1 MDGYQNYAAN
11 SVSAGYVTNK
21 QRPVEYP
28 NSQPIKMGKSIQHKP
43 YIYES
48 HEGNPVMSHQQL
60 PPYSSQVEGGACAT
74 NTFHNNP
81 HGYQPQY
88 QQQAAP
94 SQYPAASSPQSS
106 SEGAGYGEGQ
116 VEGAYQW
123 NNQQYESYPSNYD
136 NPNPGLWMGTGG
148 YYAPNYQN
156 NGLGMG
162 SPPDL
167 FSPSNSMDNT
177 ALSSTRSCD

>member
-1 MDGYQNYAAN
+1 MDGYRSHPAYP
-11 SVSAGYVTNK
+11 VSAGYVPPTSNA
-21 QRPVEYP
+21 QWNTQTHNPTQ
-28 NSQPIKMGKSIQHKP
+28 NG
-43 YIYES
+43 S

-136 NPNPGLWMGTGG
+136 NPNPGLWMGRVDTT
-148 YYAPNYQN
+148 P
-156 NGLGMG
+156 LTIKTT
-162 SPPDL
+162 D
-167 FSPSNSMDNT
+167 
-177 ALSSTRSCD
+177 